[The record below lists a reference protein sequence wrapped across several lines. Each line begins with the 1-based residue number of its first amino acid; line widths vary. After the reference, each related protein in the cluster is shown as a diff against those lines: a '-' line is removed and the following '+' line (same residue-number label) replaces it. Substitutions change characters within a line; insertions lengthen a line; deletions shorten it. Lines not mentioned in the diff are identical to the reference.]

1 MADILTRRAARLKS
15 AENRGYTR
23 GNFQLAMINAKNA
36 LRRNSDLR
44 GKELRQTARRMVA
57 GVGEYA
63 QSNLPGTFEE
73 FINQPK
79 YIGAP
84 DQGGAAI
91 AKRAVQ
97 RGSNKGLRISPIEA
111 STPQIGGGLMGTP
124 PVYTPTADLTQVGSF
139 DNAFALARKN
149 GMKVFTWNGK
159 KYGTK
164 TDPNWRERWGRNKP
178 KDAVSTTGGG
188 ESSSKPASGNLNLT
202 GKTDNWNISDILSED
217 FYNDLQNSI
226 QAGIDEEIAN
236 QENAGIQ
243 NIIDHRYDD
252 LGPTMNR
259 PDYMIYMPAPTNGSK
274 PGWYASGVTTWRRGF
289 RDGVY
294 GDITSKDGKDYFN
307 PLPEE
312 YQKYI

>member
-1 MADILTRRAARLKS
+1 MADILTRRAARQQAKQ
-15 AENRGYTR
+15 NRGYNR
-23 GNFQLAMINAKNA
+23 GQFQTAMVNSKNA

-84 DQGGAAI
+84 DQG
-91 AKRAVQ
+91 
-97 RGSNKGLRISPIEA
+97 
-111 STPQIGGGLMGTP
+111 
-124 PVYTPTADLTQVGSF
+124 
-139 DNAFALARKN
+139 
-149 GMKVFTWNGK
+149 
-159 KYGTK
+159 
-164 TDPNWRERWGRNKP
+164 
-178 KDAVSTTGGG
+178 GGG

-312 YQKYI
+312 YQNIYRYAKVYQTPEGYSYTLVPDMDHYYGGIPMPIGRTIGYRPANPAITGSTPKQITGGGALVPTW